1 MIYIF
6 VYRED
11 LIKRK
16 LFQFFF
22 SLLKT
27 SSLLSF
33 LRPSQFVS
41 LTVYLF
47 VSLSLSRPFSL
58 YRISVFLSHSLS
70 ACISLSLSMPLSLS
84 PFVSV
89 SQISIFSLWKVWY
102 ICISSIEWQLFNL
115 ACLCLFFSL
124 WLPEFLWLS
133 IYAFISLSV
142 CLANI
147 NIFLGSL

>member
-1 MIYIF
+1 MQCF
-6 VYRED
+6 SLPVEN
-11 LIKRK
+11 
-16 LFQFFF
+16 FHFF
-22 SLLKT
+22 S
-27 SSLLSF
+27 
-33 LRPSQFVS
+33 PSCVH
-41 LTVYLF
+41 
-47 VSLSLSRPFSL
+47 PN
-58 YRISVFLSHSLS
+58 LSHSLS
-70 ACISLSLSMPLSLS
+70 TSLSLSLCLALSLCIDFQFFSLTPCLPVFLCLSMPLSLS

-142 CLANI
+142 CLCLANI
-147 NIFLGSL
+147 NIFLRSL